1 MLACPWMGTPDMSAS
16 AGAWPIWTLVVLGG
30 CVPACGGVERASEGP
45 GVTSGLTAGSD
56 TAPGEGT
63 GEDPSGRLDVGGG
76 GEDLPDP
83 VPPSWDPPEPEDNCG
98 PRCYWAPDLDTE
110 GFPLPPD
117 PEALF
122 EGGTEVGP
130 SPHLVYP
137 IEGSLHPINMLHVT
151 PQWTRGVTEHRVTR
165 IVVRGDEAWR
175 FYVPCVTAN
184 PFPIVGEQDNHC
196 TFRLPAGSWGALADE
211 NRDQEVTLEVT
222 TADGEG
228 EISPTATLA
237 LSFTPDAVLGGFYYW
252 ANRLRPAPEEGHE
265 GMIMRA
271 PFGAEQAS
279 AFIRPNTPENG
290 EDCGGCHA
298 LSRDGKVIAFSAGP
312 HSNSGL
318 LTVAPTVNPSSHQIT
333 PGDADGVLMTLD
345 REGTRVL
352 AAHADGHLTL
362 WNPAT
367 KENLG
372 TVGSD
377 LLGGLGATHPEWS
390 PVGDS
395 VAVTLAP
402 ADAFS
407 YGEEGQRWNT
417 WSVVRGAIALLPV
430 EPNDSFGQVEV
441 VVPESPDELHSFPT
455 FSPDGRWLAFVSA
468 APGGPFGDNTQNP
481 NARLRLVEIATGEVY
496 DLDQA
501 TQASGLF
508 APDPENRGEGPF
520 ATWPKFAPFLQAEGQ
535 VMFLTFHSHIRY
547 GHIHTDGRFENGVF
561 PNGDGKF
568 DAMQPVQL
576 WFAGVDLRNLADGD
590 PSKPPIWLTLQDP
603 VGNNHLGFWTEK
615 IDCEVEDDGFYD
627 PDALCGDY
635 ARCENGECI
644 PHVPVG

>member
-1 MLACPWMGTPDMSAS
+1 MSVSSHTASKCTLAAFLGLAVGVSGCGGDDR
-16 AGAWPIWTLVVLGG
+16 AGADSLGD
-30 CVPACGGVERASEGP
+30 GP
-45 GVTSGLTAGSD
+45 FGSSGTDSGSGSD
-56 TAPGEGT
+56 DGSGGGSE
-63 GEDPSGRLDVGGG
+63 GRLDVGGG

-83 VPPSWDPPEPEDNCG
+83 VPPSWDPPEPNDNCG
-98 PRCYWAPDLDTE
+98 ERCYWAPELEDE

-117 PEALF
+117 PGSLF
-122 EGGTEVGP
+122 EGGTEAGP
-130 SPHLVYP
+130 APEVVYP
-137 IEGSLHPINMLHVT
+137 IEGSMHPINMLHLT
-151 PQWTRGVTEHRVTR
+151 PQWTRGVTEHAITRV
-165 IVVRGDEAWR
+165 IVRGAQDWT

-184 PFPIVGEQDNHC
+184 PFPIVGQQDNNC

-211 NRDQEVTLEVT
+211 NRDQPVTLEVST
-222 TADGEG
+222 TDAEG
-228 EISPTATLA
+228 EVSPVGTRAISF
-237 LSFTPDAVLGGFYYW
+237 SPDAVLGGFYYW
-252 ANRLRPAPEEGHE
+252 ANRLKPAPDEGHE
-265 GMIMRA
+265 GLIMRA
-271 PFGAEQAS
+271 PFGAELAS
-279 AFIRPNTPENG
+279 PYIRPNSPENG

-298 LSRDGKVIAFSAGP
+298 VSRDGKVIAFSAGP

-318 LTVAPTVNPSSHQIT
+318 LTVAPTVSPSEHEIT

-352 AAHADGHLTL
+352 AAHDDGQLTL

-372 TVGSD
+372 TVEPA
-377 LLGGLGATHPEWS
+377 LLGGQRATHPEWS
-390 PVGDS
+390 PLGDQ
-395 VAVTLAP
+395 VAITVAP

-407 YGEEGQRWNT
+407 FDDEGQRWNT
-417 WSVVRGAIALLPV
+417 WSVVKGAIGLLPV
-430 EPNDSFGQVEV
+430 EAGDTFGPVEI

-455 FSPDGRWLAFVSA
+455 FSPDGQWLAFVSA

-481 NARLRLVEIATGEVY
+481 NARLRLVEIATGEIY
-496 DLDQA
+496 DLDEA
-501 TQASGLF
+501 TQPNGVF
-508 APDPENRGEGPF
+508 APDPESRGDGPF
-520 ATWPKFAPFLQAEGQ
+520 ATWPKFAPFVQAEGE

-547 GHIHTDGRFENGVF
+547 GHIHTDGRFENGIF
-561 PNGDGKF
+561 PNGDEKF

-576 WFAGVDLRNLADGD
+576 WFAAVDLRRLADGD
-590 PSKPPIWLTLQDP
+590 PSRPPIWLTLQDP